1 MVTDD
6 EIKNAYRKLAKK
18 YHPDSVEGNE
28 ERFKDIGEAYQVL
41 GTAKSK
47 KRYNIRYYLHIF
59 QNGIYIGDFKE
70 TLTRF
75 GNSEFAKI
83 FIGEYTDIKPKEDES
98 KAKKGD
104 FDEELTIQLS
114 LEEAFNGATK
124 QISYRNEDGQT
135 RQINV
140 KVPRGATNGSI
151 LSLSGKGRKDKK
163 SSEQGDLHIKI
174 ELIRDKT
181 FELKG
186 YDLIRKVAISP
197 SDAALGCEKSVES
210 LDGIY
215 KLKVPSG
222 AQNNDT
228 ISIKEA
234 GYINKDGKRGDLLA
248 NLIIEVPKELS
259 EAEKELYNK
268 LKALQK

>member
-186 YDLIRKVAISP
+186 YDLIRNVAISP

-222 AQNNDT
+222 AQNND
-228 ISIKEA
+228 IVSIKEA